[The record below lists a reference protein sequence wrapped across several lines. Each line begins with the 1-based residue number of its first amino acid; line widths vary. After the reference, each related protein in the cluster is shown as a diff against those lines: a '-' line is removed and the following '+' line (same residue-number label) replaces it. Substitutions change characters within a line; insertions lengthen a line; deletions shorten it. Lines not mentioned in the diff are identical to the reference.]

1 VKATASLPREGIV
14 PWLGSV
20 SFLGG
25 RRIVWGVLFALSG
38 LYFFAHTLPRAWRT
52 LNTDFPNYYL
62 AARLTR
68 EGVDPA
74 RAYEWI
80 WIQREKDHRSIDQR
94 VVGLVPITPFSTLA
108 MWPVAKLP
116 PLAAKHVWLVVNLA
130 ALLPI
135 AFLLRSITGLSL
147 LQIGCIFAL
156 SFPLH
161 RNFLYGQ
168 YYVVLLG
175 VLTAALWCAQRGRN
189 YSAGALVGLGAAV
202 KVFPILLTLH
212 FVRRKN
218 WAALAACL
226 STCLL
231 AGLLSVAVFG
241 WGLHRTYLLQV
252 LPWTTHG
259 EALDPYNLASSS
271 LSSLLHRLF
280 IVEPQLNPHPALQA
294 PWLFAV
300 LHPLLQMALL
310 APAVLWIE
318 TRSSSPDRIALE
330 WSALLLAVLTLTPLP
345 ASYHFT
351 VLILPM
357 AVLCAQLGEALR
369 DSQSGVLRVP
379 LKPKSGLNGAPNLF
393 FTSRMRAWGVLAIVV
408 VLYLA
413 VGYPGWNTLPTEGWA
428 ALWHVKRLYALVLL
442 TSVAF
447 YLIRKGEWRRWW
459 AAGAVFAVCLSIAAG
474 LRHQR
479 NLFDD
484 YRYRVPMAAEIFSAS
499 QPISVGGTLHFVRL
513 VATGYPGPVDR
524 LSLAT
529 GGGELWSEE
538 VDARSTA
545 QSSTMRILN
554 AQSPA
559 VSADGTD
566 VAFLREL
573 DGRKQLFVADKEL
586 TPPSAHWNVE
596 EATFSP
602 DGSIV
607 MSATR
612 DGGNSTL
619 YRVRGAGQIE
629 PIPVGEARYPSVSPD
644 GHWLAFSG
652 FQSGNW
658 NLYLRE
664 MTTQRVRRIS
674 DVPCNQINPSW
685 EADSKTLLYAS
696 DCGRALWFT
705 AICKRRILP

>member
-1 VKATASLPREGIV
+1 VKASYPASLSGDGIQ
-14 PWLGSV
+14 PWLGRVSV
-20 SFLGG
+20 LRG

-62 AARLTR
+62 AARITR
-68 EGVDPA
+68 EGIDPA

-80 WIQREKDHRSIDQR
+80 WLQREKDHRSIDQR

-108 MWPVAKLP
+108 MWPLTALP
-116 PLAAKHVWLVVNLA
+116 PLTAKHVWLGINLA

-135 AFLLRSITGLSL
+135 ALLLRGMTGLSL
-147 LQIGCIFAL
+147 LQIGCVFAL

-168 YYVVLLG
+168 YYVVLLA
-175 VLTAALWCAQRGRN
+175 VLTAACWCAQRGRN
-189 YSAGALVGLGAAV
+189 YSAGALVGLGAAI
-202 KVFPILLTLH
+202 KIFPILLTLH
-212 FVRRKN
+212 FLRRKN
-218 WAALAACL
+218 WAALSACL
-226 STCLL
+226 ATCLL
-231 AGLLSVAVFG
+231 AALVSIAVFG

-252 LPWTTHG
+252 LPWTMHG

-280 IVEPQLNPHPALQA
+280 IVEPQMNPHPAIQA
-294 PWLFAV
+294 PWLFAI

-310 APAVLWIE
+310 APAVLWIN
-318 TRSSSPDRIALE
+318 TQCSSPARIALE
-330 WSALLLAVLTLTPLP
+330 WSALLLAILTLTPLP

-351 VLILPM
+351 VLILPI
-357 AVLCAQLGEALR
+357 VILCAQLSE
-369 DSQSGVLRVP
+369 SQRWGLLAFVL
-379 LKPKSGLNGAPNLF
+379 
-393 FTSRMRAWGVLAIVV
+393 

-413 VGYPGWNTLPTEGWA
+413 VGYPGWNTSPTEGWA

-447 YLIRKGEWRRWW
+447 YLIRNHPWPRWW
-459 AAGAVFAVCLSIAAG
+459 VAGAAVAVCVSIAAG

-479 NLFDD
+479 NLFED
-484 YRYRVPMAAEIFSAS
+484 YRYRVPMAQQIFSAS
-499 QPISVGGTLHFVRL
+499 QPVSLGGEIHFAQL
-513 VATGYPGPVDR
+513 DANGYPGPVDR
-524 LSLAT
+524 LSLAA
-529 GGGELWSEE
+529 GGGEIWSEDVE
-538 VDARSTA
+538 TRSTV
-545 QSSTMRILN
+545 QSSRMRILD

-559 VSADGTD
+559 ISSDGTV
-566 VAFLREL
+566 VAFLREI
-573 DGRKQLFVADKEL
+573 DGRKQLFAADKQL
-586 TPPSAHWNVE
+586 TPLSGNWNVE
-596 EATFSP
+596 EIAFSP

-607 MSATR
+607 TSATR
-612 DGGNSTL
+612 DGGNSAL
-619 YRVRGAGQIE
+619 YRVRGEGQIE

-644 GHWLAFSG
+644 GRWLVFSG
-652 FQSGNW
+652 FESGNW

-664 MTTQRVRRIS
+664 MSTQSVRRIS
-674 DVPCNQINPSW
+674 SVPCNQINPSW

>member
-1 VKATASLPREGIV
+1 
-14 PWLGSV
+14 
-20 SFLGG
+20 
-25 RRIVWGVLFALSG
+25 LSG
-38 LYFFAHTLPRAWRT
+38 LYFLAHTLPRAWRT

-108 MWPVAKLP
+108 MWPLAVLP
-116 PLAAKHVWLVVNLA
+116 PLTAKHVWLVINLA

-135 AFLLRSITGLSL
+135 ALLLRSITGLSL

-175 VLTAALWCAQRGRN
+175 VLTAACWCAQRGRN
-189 YSAGALVGLGAAV
+189 YSAGALVGLGAAI
-202 KVFPILLTLH
+202 KIFPILLTLH
-212 FVRRKN
+212 FLRKKN
-218 WAALAACL
+218 WPALAACL
-226 STCLL
+226 ATCLL
-231 AGLLSVAVFG
+231 AGLVSIAAFG

-280 IVEPQLNPHPALQA
+280 IAEPQMNPHPAIHA
-294 PWLFAV
+294 PWLFAI

-318 TRSSSPDRIALE
+318 TRSSSPARIALE
-330 WSALLLAVLTLTPLP
+330 WSALLLAILTLTPLP

-351 VLILPM
+351 VLILPA
-357 AVLCAQLGEALR
+357 AVLCAQLRE
-369 DSQSGVLRVP
+369 SQRWSL
-379 LKPKSGLNGAPNLF
+379 
-393 FTSRMRAWGVLAIVV
+393 LAIVV
-408 VLYLA
+408 LLYLA
-413 VGYPGWNTLPTEGWA
+413 VGYPGWNTSSTEGWA

-442 TSVAF
+442 TSVSF
-447 YLIRKGEWRRWW
+447 YLLRNDEWPGWW
-459 AAGAVFAVCLSIAAG
+459 AAGAAVAVCVSMAAG

-484 YRYRVPMAAEIFSAS
+484 YHYRIPMAQQIFSAS
-499 QPISVGGTLHFVRL
+499 QPVSVGGAIHFVPL
-513 VATGYPGPVDR
+513 LATGYPGPIDS
-524 LSLAT
+524 LSLAA
-529 GGGELWSEE
+529 GGGELWSEDVE
-538 VDARSTA
+538 TRSTV
-545 QSSTMRILN
+545 QSSRMRILD
-554 AQSPA
+554 AQTPA
-559 VSADGTD
+559 VSADGTV
-566 VAFLREL
+566 VAFLREMN
-573 DGRKQLFVADKEL
+573 GRKQLFAADKQL
-586 TPPSAHWNVE
+586 TPLSANWNVE
-596 EATFSP
+596 EMTFSP

-612 DGGNSTL
+612 DGGNSAL
-619 YRVRGAGQIE
+619 YRVRGEGQIE
-629 PIPVGEARYPSVSPD
+629 PISVGEARYPSVSPD

-664 MTTQRVRRIS
+664 MTTRSVRRIG

>member
-1 VKATASLPREGIV
+1 MKAAASLSREAIQ
-14 PWLGSV
+14 PWVGTVRSLR
-20 SFLGG
+20 G
-25 RRIVWGVLFALSG
+25 RRIVWGVLLALSG

-62 AARLTR
+62 AARVTR

-80 WIQREKDHRSIDQR
+80 WLQREKDHRGIDQR

-108 MWPVAKLP
+108 MWPLTALP
-116 PLAAKHVWLVVNLA
+116 PLTAKHVWLTINLA

-135 AFLLRSITGLSL
+135 ALLLRSITGLSL

-168 YYVVLLG
+168 YYVVLLA
-175 VLTAALWCAQRGRN
+175 VLTTACWCAQRGRN
-189 YSAGALVGLGAAV
+189 YSAGALVGLGAAF

-212 FVRRKN
+212 FLRRKN

-226 STCLL
+226 LTCLM
-231 AGLLSVAVFG
+231 AALLSMAVFG

-280 IVEPQLNPHPALQA
+280 IVEPQLNPRPAIHA

-310 APAVLWIE
+310 APAVLWID
-318 TRSSSPDRIALE
+318 THCSSPARIALE
-330 WSALLLAVLTLTPLP
+330 WSALLLAILTLTPLP

-351 VLILPM
+351 LLILPM
-357 AVLCAQLGEALR
+357 AVLCAQLAAAQRWGM
-369 DSQSGVLRVP
+369 V
-379 LKPKSGLNGAPNLF
+379 GL
-393 FTSRMRAWGVLAIVV
+393 VI

-413 VGYPGWNTLPTEGWA
+413 VGYPSWNTLPTEGWA
-428 ALWHVKRLYALVLL
+428 AFWHVKRLYALVLL
-442 TSVAF
+442 TSAAF
-447 YLIRKGEWRRWW
+447 YLIRNDHWPRWW
-459 AAGAVFAVCLSIAAG
+459 VAGAAVAACVSVASG

-479 NLFDD
+479 NLFED
-484 YRYRVPMAAEIFSAS
+484 YRYRVPMAQQIFSAA
-499 QPISVGGTLHFVRL
+499 QPVSVGGAIHFVPL
-513 VATGYPGPVDR
+513 VATGYPGPIDQ
-524 LSLAT
+524 LSLAA
-529 GGGELWSEE
+529 GGGELWSEDVE
-538 VDARSTA
+538 TRSTVR
-545 QSSTMRILN
+545 SSRMRILD

-559 VSADGTD
+559 ISADGTV
-566 VAFLREL
+566 VAFLREVN
-573 DGRKQLFVADKEL
+573 GRKQLFAADTQL
-586 TPPSAHWNVE
+586 TPLSANWNVE
-596 EATFSP
+596 EMAFSQ

-607 MSATR
+607 MAATR
-612 DGGNSTL
+612 DGGNSAL

-629 PIPVGEARYPSVSPD
+629 PILVGEARYPSISPD
-644 GHWLAFSG
+644 GRWLAFSG

-658 NLYLRE
+658 NLYLHE
-664 MTTQRVRRIS
+664 MTSHSVRRIS

-705 AICKRRILP
+705 AICERRILP